1 MLPGGIIGV
10 DLFFVLSGFLI
21 TSLLLERRATGDT
34 SVARFYRRRALRLI
48 PPLVL
53 MLLATNMAA
62 ELTNP
67 GHWHLVAVSTLSTLL
82 YGANWAQVH
91 GKFEIEYLHV
101 WSLAIE
107 EQFYIVWAPLVLWL
121 LAKQVRERV
130 IMEVSALAALTV
142 AMWRL
147 HLIRVAPFAM
157 VYPRTDARLRTHSS
171 LGQFSRC
178 VTPAGLDAGC
188 AHAVVRVAGL
198 CRVLRLLG
206 FDLHTSPAPAVRWWI
221 HCSGRHLGRHDRC
234 SAGQP
239 LAYGRA
245 SQLVSTRCDRS
256 SVVWDLPLSLSDL
269 RPRRPPRPPERD
281 SPPRHG
287 TPVVR
292 DGNGRIMAVGREA
305 SLAPQESDRF
315 RQEGADSLTRQA
327 VRPCRAALWTYV
339 PWWAEPP
346 LGTHRGRPGRCMG
359 ATSRRPKG
367 RGPAVATPIAALVEP
382 VSSRLRID

>member
-53 MLLATNMAA
+53 MLLATDMAA

-157 VYPRTDARLRTHSS
+157 VYPRTDARADAL
-171 LGQFSRC
+171 LIGAVLALSRPLDWM
-178 VTPAGLDAGC
+178 PAVPTR
-188 AHAVVRVAGL
+188 VVRVAGL
-198 CRVLRLLG
+198 CAFSAFLASTFTLHQRLLFDGGFTAVAAISAVMIAAALDNRWRMGALLSSSPLVAIGRVSYGIYLFHFPIFVLVGRLGPRSAIARLVMALLLTAMATVGSWQLVEKPALRLK
-206 FDLHTSPAPAVRWWI
+206 S
-221 HCSGRHLGRHDRC
+221 
-234 SAGQP
+234 
-239 LAYGRA
+239 
-245 SQLVSTRCDRS
+245 
-256 SVVWDLPLSLSDL
+256 
-269 RPRRPPRPPERD
+269 
-281 SPPRHG
+281 
-287 TPVVR
+287 
-292 DGNGRIMAVGREA
+292 
-305 SLAPQESDRF
+305 
-315 RQEGADSLTRQA
+315 
-327 VRPCRAALWTYV
+327 
-339 PWWAEPP
+339 
-346 LGTHRGRPGRCMG
+346 
-359 ATSRRPKG
+359 
-367 RGPAVATPIAALVEP
+367 
-382 VSSRLRID
+382 RIDSDKKELIH